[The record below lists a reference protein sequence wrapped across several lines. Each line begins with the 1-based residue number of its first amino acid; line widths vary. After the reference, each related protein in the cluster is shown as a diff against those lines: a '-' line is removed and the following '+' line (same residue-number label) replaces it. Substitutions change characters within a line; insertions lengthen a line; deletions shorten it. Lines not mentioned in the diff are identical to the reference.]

1 MFSQKHDIILKNL
14 REGVSILEENQKNDS
29 FDDESMSLKDFDNE
43 EIAKISPDE
52 PYREEE
58 SSKNQEEFETI
69 DSTQEKKDI
78 EQNNYTQEENSAL
91 KKYIMHISQEFVPII
106 DSMTIDQRI
115 AYINDAIQIKID
127 FQKEKDLKNKK
138 KQFGINVLIIILVFI
153 LTAPLALIIA
163 NKAIMLTFENYR
175 YSQENFEKLY
185 KQRFEKDSAYMRS
198 IQYNKKHSIK

>member
-1 MFSQKHDIILKNL
+1 MFCQKHDIILKNL
-14 REGVSILEENQKNDS
+14 SKGVSILEENQKNDS

-43 EIAKISPDE
+43 EITEISPDE
-52 PYREEE
+52 PYYEEE
-58 SSKNQEEFETI
+58 SLTNQEEFETI
-69 DSTQEKKDI
+69 EPTQEKTDAR
-78 EQNNYTQEENSAL
+78 QNNYTQEENSAL
-91 KKYIMHISQEFVPII
+91 KKYIIHISQEFVPII

-138 KQFGINVLIIILVFI
+138 KQFGINILIVILVFI